1 MPVPSP
7 AGRPAVLALVLGA
20 ALSAV
25 ACTDRATRTP
35 APPTATPSPVAT
47 ATPIA
52 SATATA
58 TATPPP
64 HELSIEFLRRKAH
77 PGGPLT
83 VVRELGAKGNYT
95 QSVVRYPSDGLAIQA
110 LLTVPQGDPPPTGW
124 PAVIFNHGYIPP
136 AQYRTT
142 ERYVAYVDAFARN
155 GYVVLKSD
163 YRGHGES
170 EGEPSGGYGNQ
181 GYTSDV
187 LNGLAS
193 LRARPDVDP
202 DRIGMWGHSMGGWI
216 TLRSMVT
223 TDTVKAGVIW
233 AGVVASYPDLLTR
246 WRRPGAP
253 TQPAAT
259 TAGGL
264 SASSSAGRRWR
275 TDLVARFGEPEAN
288 PAAWAPLSA
297 NTYLADLS
305 GPIELHH
312 GTADSS
318 VPFAFSETLVEEI
331 EAVGGNV
338 ALFTYPGDDH
348 NISANLSTA
357 LARSVAFFD
366 ANVKDVAP

>member
-1 MPVPSP
+1 MTVPSP
-7 AGRPAVLALVLGA
+7 AGRSAVLALALGA
-20 ALSAV
+20 ALLAV
-25 ACTDRATRTP
+25 ACTDRATPTP
-35 APPTATPSPVAT
+35 APPTATPTPVAS
-47 ATPIA
+47 ATPPA
-52 SATATA
+52 TATATA

-64 HELSIEFLRRKAH
+64 HPLSIDFLRRKAH

-83 VVRELGAKGNYT
+83 VVRELGPKGNYSQT
-95 QSVVRYPSDGLAIQA
+95 VVRYPSDGLAIQA
-110 LLTVPQGDPPPTGW
+110 LLTVPNGDPPPGGW
-124 PAVIFNHGYIPP
+124 PAIVFNHGYIPP

-170 EGEPSGGYGNQ
+170 EGQASGGYGDQ

-193 LRARPDVDP
+193 LRQRPDVDP
-202 DRIGMWGHSMGGWI
+202 ARIGMWGHSMGGWI
-216 TLRSMVT
+216 TLRAMVT
-223 TDTVKAGVIW
+223 TDTIQAGVIW

-253 TQPAAT
+253 TPPPAT

-275 TDLVARFGEPEAN
+275 TDLVARFGEPDAN

-297 NTYLADLS
+297 NSFVADLS

-312 GTADSS
+312 GTADRS
-318 VPFAFSETLVEEI
+318 VPFSFSETLQAEVE
-331 EAVGGNV
+331 AAGGDI

-348 NISANLSTA
+348 NLSGNLSAA

-366 ANVKDVAP
+366 RHVKGAAP

>member
-1 MPVPSP
+1 MSLFRCPGRAAAAALAV
-7 AGRPAVLALVLGA
+7 AAAALAACRPAV
-20 ALSAV
+20 SP
-25 ACTDRATRTP
+25 TP
-35 APPTATPSPVAT
+35 APPTATPSPAAS

-52 SATATA
+52 SATPPP

-64 HELSIEFLRRKAH
+64 HPLSIDFLRRKTH
-77 PGGPLT
+77 PGGPFT
-83 VVRELGAKGNYT
+83 VVRDLGAKGNYT

-110 LLTVPQGDPPPTGW
+110 LLTVPQGEPPPGGW
-124 PAVIFNHGYIPP
+124 PAIVFNHGYIPP

-170 EGEPSGGYGNQ
+170 EGQASGGYGDQ
-181 GYTSDV
+181 GYTTDV
-187 LNGLAS
+187 LNGLAA
-193 LRARPDVDP
+193 LRRRPDVDP

-216 TLRSMVT
+216 TLRSMVA
-223 TDTVKAGVIW
+223 TDTIKAGVIW

-264 SASSSAGRRWR
+264 SAASSAGRRWR

-297 NTYLADLS
+297 NSYLADLS

-312 GTADSS
+312 GTADRS
-318 VPFAFSETLVEEI
+318 VPFSFSETLVAEI
-331 EAVGGNV
+331 EAAGGDV
-338 ALFTYPGDDH
+338 ALFDYPGDDH
-348 NISANLSTA
+348 NISANLSRA

-366 ANVKDVAP
+366 THVKGAAP